1 MFKTAV
7 LAAGLVLA
15 AAGAQADRLRV
26 IQPVQRGDPFVVIQQ
41 TTGPAR
47 IIHVVPPD
55 SYVGPRD
62 PSRLVVDDRR
72 PCVRA
77 RFTVTSQGG
86 RIQATGRA
94 CED

>member
-1 MFKTAV
+1 MFKTAIV
-7 LAAGLVLA
+7 TAGLVLA

-26 IQPVQRGDPFVVIQQ
+26 IQPVQSGDPFVVIQQ

-47 IIHVVPPD
+47 ILHVVPQD

-62 PSRLVVDDRR
+62 HSRLVVDDRR

-77 RFTVTSQGG
+77 RYTVTSQGG
-86 RIQATGRA
+86 RIQVTRRA
-94 CED
+94 CEE